1 MPASIVVKKV
11 IDLSNVQNPKNS
23 VVAVVVVVNR
33 VSFDLFKNK
42 ENVKKIF

>member
-11 IDLSNVQNPKNS
+11 IDLSNVQNPKNP